1 MLAPG
6 LNELIHRKLVEL
18 GYLRYQWQ
26 TPFITKETWDSTEQD
41 CICIAAKVV
50 PAQESG
56 RFSVSHC
63 FVNRSIS
70 VGDLSC
76 VADKIPLDMEDSIF
90 NQSQDETTRSAM
102 QEVAVDMLEAQNS
115 LEENSKEETDNFSKS
130 TPPPPRMVLA
140 IDSPDVSSFLCL
152 GV

>member
-6 LNELIHRKLVEL
+6 LNVLIHRKLVEL

-26 TPFITKETWDSTEQD
+26 TPFITKGTWDSIEQN
-41 CICIAAKVV
+41 CIGIAADVV

-56 RFSVSHC
+56 RSIVSHG
-63 FVNRSIS
+63 FVNRSVS

-76 VADKIPLDMEDSIF
+76 VADKIPLDMEDSIV
-90 NQSQDETTRSAM
+90 NQGLDETTRSAM

-115 LEENSKEETDNFSKS
+115 SEDNSKEETDNLIKS
-130 TPPPPRMVLA
+130 TSPLPRMVLA
-140 IDSPDVSSFLCL
+140 IESADVSSYFHLCA
-152 GV
+152 

>member
-6 LNELIHRKLVEL
+6 LNVLIHRKLVEL

-26 TPFITKETWDSTEQD
+26 TPLIAKETWNSMEQN
-41 CICIAAKVV
+41 CVSIAAEVV

-56 RFSVSHC
+56 RFSSSHG

-76 VADKIPLDMEDSIF
+76 VADRIPLDMEDSIF
-90 NQSQDETTRSAM
+90 SQGLDEATRSAM

-115 LEENSKEETDNFSKS
+115 TEENSKEETDNPITS
-130 TPPPPRMVLA
+130 PPPLPRMVLA
-140 IDSPDVSSFLCL
+140 IDSPDVSSFFCL
-152 GV
+152 GA